1 MFVIHIIII
10 ALISILLALWSLRKL
25 SHTKE
30 ITSVKEE
37 LSKGRVIY
45 QRESESSS

>member
-1 MFVIHIIII
+1 MFVIHILVI
-10 ALISILLALWSLRKL
+10 AVISLLLALWSLRKL

-30 ITSVKEE
+30 VTKVKEE

-45 QRESESSS
+45 QRDSSS